1 MKIKINVLILNML
14 LSILYL
20 IISNPGNIYRKIVS
34 HSFFGNQNIE
44 TEFIDQSL
52 ISIRLIGVI
61 NYEGTAKYTLIDDI
75 IDIELSDNLKSLM
88 KKTNTKFILN
98 YDDKNDIINIDL
110 YIKSIVYRKN
120 IKLRRVN

>member
-1 MKIKINVLILNML
+1 ML

-20 IISNPGNIYRKIVS
+20 ILPNPGNIYRKIVS

-52 ISIRLIGVI
+52 ISIRLSGVI
-61 NYEGTAKYTLIDDI
+61 NCEGTAKYTLIDDI
-75 IDIELSDNLKSLM
+75 IDIELSDNLKLLM
-88 KKTNTKFILN
+88 KNTNTKFILKN

-110 YIKSIVYRKN
+110 YIKSIIYRKN
-120 IKLRRVN
+120 IKLTRVN